1 MKKNIYHIPESNRKI
16 VERCIIDTLNTQLHD
31 RWLYL
36 LPTSHSIKRG
46 EVKLNIWVQT
56 SLLSEL
62 MLPCIN
68 HKGVIPLNMDT
79 SRKGKYKNWLHWKE
93 TTWICVISKVKVGFL
108 TVDIFRLSVF
118 FWYAIKCMLIFG
130 VKFPIRY
137 HFHEI
142 WVSLRLTLRWIMYES
157 SFFLKNWT

>member
-31 RWLYL
+31 RALYL

-68 HKGVIPLNMDT
+68 HKGVIPLNMGT
-79 SRKGKYKNWLHWKE
+79 SRKGIYKN
-93 TTWICVISKVKVGFL
+93 
-108 TVDIFRLSVF
+108 
-118 FWYAIKCMLIFG
+118 
-130 VKFPIRY
+130 
-137 HFHEI
+137 
-142 WVSLRLTLRWIMYES
+142 
-157 SFFLKNWT
+157 